1 MFGAVLASEGI
12 SEGPS
17 VDSTSGPARLLVVD
31 GVEGK
36 EFVPEGGRLYCC
48 DWGCVWGWCGW

>member
-17 VDSTSGPARLLVVD
+17 VDSTSGPTRLLVVD

-48 DWGCVWGWCGW
+48 DWGCA